1 MRSAPWHAGSLEVR
15 ERAFIMADIE
25 HGLKCAA
32 LAVSEPVR
40 GRRHWVCHLLQNATH
55 AHAEAARRIADA
67 EAHGWDVREL
77 RVRLGQLGAELA
89 RLDQEQRKAA

>member
-40 GRRHWVCHLLQNATH
+40 WRRNWVRHLLQNATH
-55 AHAEAARRIADA
+55 AHAEAGRRIADA

-77 RVRLGQLGAELA
+77 RVRLGRLEDALA
-89 RLDQEQRKAA
+89 GFGQEERRAA